1 LRRIPI
7 LLIAGLAIAV
17 AASARARAGRPV
29 VRLEEVV
36 RDLGDVPSNRRVEA
50 RFAVRNDGDAPL
62 DLSVARTSCAC
73 VSAEPSAARVPPAGE
88 ATILV
93 TYDAEG
99 QAGEKRESVS
109 IRTNDPERG
118 EIFLVLRV
126 RVGPPVPRGLA
137 ADHPPTSGQN
147 YLLGSCASCHAAP
160 AAGKQGADLYAAV
173 CAMCHGPAGEGGI
186 APSLRASLRS
196 GEAGA
201 TIALGTAD
209 PRMPGFSSD
218 LAGPLDPEQ
227 IASLKRLL
235 ASWAP

>member
-1 LRRIPI
+1 LRRIAV
-7 LLIAGLAIAV
+7 LLLAVLTIS
-17 AASARARAGRPV
+17 AAAPRGGKPAAK
-29 VRLEEVV
+29 LDEVMK
-36 RDLGDVPSNRRVEA
+36 DLGDVPSNRRVEA

-62 DLSVARTSCAC
+62 ELSVAHTSCAC
-73 VSAEPSAARVPPAGE
+73 VSARTSAARVPPAGE

-99 QAGEKRESVS
+99 QAGEKRESVT
-109 IRTNDPERG
+109 IRTNDPERS
-118 EIFLVLRV
+118 EIFLVFRV

-147 YLLGSCASCHAAP
+147 YLLGSCAACHAAP
-160 AAGKQGADLYAAV
+160 AAGKRGADLYTAV
-173 CAMCHGPAGEGGI
+173 CAMCHGPAGEGGL
-186 APSLRASLRS
+186 APSLRSSLRS

-209 PRMPGFSSD
+209 PRMPGFSTE

-227 IASLKRLL
+227 IGSLKHLL